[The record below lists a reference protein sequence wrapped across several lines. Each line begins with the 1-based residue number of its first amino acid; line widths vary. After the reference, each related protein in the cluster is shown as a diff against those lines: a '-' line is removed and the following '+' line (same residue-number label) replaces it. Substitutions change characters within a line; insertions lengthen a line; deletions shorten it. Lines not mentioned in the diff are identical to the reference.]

1 MNNNLDLERVIS
13 DSDYRRK
20 AIDRLNREETR
31 SGGEDVRSQQGSARS
46 LSDSQASYEESALI
60 SQHRSASPIKQ
71 HNLDSAN

>member
-31 SGGEDVRSQQGSARS
+31 SGGEGVRSQQGSARS
-46 LSDSQASYEESALI
+46 LSDSQASDE
-60 SQHRSASPIKQ
+60 
-71 HNLDSAN
+71 